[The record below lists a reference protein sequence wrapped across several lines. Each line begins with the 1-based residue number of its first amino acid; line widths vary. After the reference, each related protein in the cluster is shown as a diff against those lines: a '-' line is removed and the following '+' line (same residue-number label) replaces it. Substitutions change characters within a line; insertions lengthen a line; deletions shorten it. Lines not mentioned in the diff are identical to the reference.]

1 MKRFMRRFSKV
12 GWGIPSAPILGSR
25 VPASGCAGVKR
36 FMRRFSKVG
45 WGIPSAPIL
54 GAGFRPLDVL
64 G

>member
-12 GWGIPSAPILGSR
+12 GWASRPPRSWVPGSDLWMCWDEAVYATVLEGWLGIPSAS
-25 VPASGCAGVKR
+25 
-36 FMRRFSKVG
+36 
-45 WGIPSAPIL
+45 IL